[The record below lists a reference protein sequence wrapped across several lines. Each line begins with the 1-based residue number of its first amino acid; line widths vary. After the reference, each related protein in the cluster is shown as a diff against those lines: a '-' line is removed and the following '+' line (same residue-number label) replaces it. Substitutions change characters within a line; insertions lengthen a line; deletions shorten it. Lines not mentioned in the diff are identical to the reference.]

1 MTEPAKIDIISGP
14 LIRPDKT
21 LIYGIEGI
29 GKTTLVSRIGA
40 EFKRRILFLDT
51 ESGTRVDVER
61 VHIRSMKDWDQTF
74 EFLLRSKHPYDTV
87 AIDTVS
93 GAEPF
98 VETIILE
105 QKRTTSSGRKVTRMA
120 DYEFGKGSV
129 YLREEFDRILY
140 LQLDELIR
148 LGITVIM
155 VGHAQIRRVNL
166 PELIEGFDRY
176 ELAMDPKVAATLRQ
190 WADNVLFCNWD
201 FKVTTNDQD
210 QPRGIAGKERVIYCQ
225 HTAAYDA
232 KNRAGLPEKLK
243 WDVRELAPLFQAGTT
258 TKPAATASAPDPHE
272 TAWQKL
278 FNVAE
283 LGAWDAE
290 PITAF
295 FKSRF
300 PNFNG
305 PADFKLIP
313 LDWIERAIKQ
323 PAKFKE
329 AINGFMSEYK
339 RDNAGNGQAGP
350 AAETATTPT
359 AETQRVAAVES

>member
-1 MTEPAKIDIISGP
+1 MSEPTKPAIEIVSGP

-21 LIYGIEGI
+21 LIYGIEGV
-29 GKTTLVSRIGA
+29 GKTTLISRIGI
-40 EFKRRILFLDT
+40 EFNRRILFLDT

-74 EFLLRSKHPYDTV
+74 NYLLKEKHPYDTV
-87 AIDTVS
+87 AIDTVTS
-93 GAEPF
+93 AEPF

-148 LGITVIM
+148 LGITVIL

-190 WADNVLFCNWD
+190 WCDNVLFCNWD
-201 FKVTTNDQD
+201 FKITTNEAD
-210 QPRGIAGKERVIYCQ
+210 QPRGIAGKERVIYSQ
-225 HTAAYDA
+225 HAAAYDA
-232 KNRAGLPEKLK
+232 KNRAGLAEKLK
-243 WDVRELAPLFQAGTT
+243 WDVKELTPLFARPAMAE
-258 TKPAATASAPDPHE
+258 KPVADAADPHK
-272 TAWQKL
+272 TAWEKL
-278 FNVAE
+278 IQVAE
-283 LGAWDAE
+283 LGAWNGE
-290 PITAF
+290 VVTAF

-300 PNFNG
+300 PNFKG

-313 LDWIERAIKQ
+313 LDYIERAIKR
-323 PAKFKE
+323 PEDFKVT
-329 AINGFMSEYK
+329 INEFTSKYS
-339 RDNAGNGQAGP
+339 RDEIGNGQAGS
-350 AAETATTPT
+350 ATESST
-359 AETQRVAAVES
+359 AETQPAAAL